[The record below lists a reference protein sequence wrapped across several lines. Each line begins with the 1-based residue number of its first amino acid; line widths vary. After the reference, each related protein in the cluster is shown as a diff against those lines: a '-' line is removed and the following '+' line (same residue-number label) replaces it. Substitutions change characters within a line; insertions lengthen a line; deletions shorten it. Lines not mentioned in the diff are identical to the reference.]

1 MDVTMTLV
9 QQEETPFG
17 ARGKNRG
24 GGMSGSDPVLVR
36 PMILPPPPTVFP
48 SWTPFPLSLF
58 PILPH
63 VYCVAL

>member
-1 MDVTMTLV
+1 M
-9 QQEETPFG
+9 

-24 GGMSGSDPVLVR
+24 GGMSGSDPVFVR
-36 PMILPPPPTVFP
+36 PMILPPPQAIAHSAFAGVLP

-63 VYCVAL
+63 VYCVGL